1 MDAGNKV
8 WYVMRSLFKTE
19 LKTKAKLDAAN
30 IRAFIP
36 MKHHVKIVNGRKTRV
51 EVPIIRNLL
60 FVYSDEK
67 SLAPLLAADSK
78 FQYTYRRGG
87 RENEPLIV
95 PDNQMQQFLDAVE
108 TSEDTLFFTP
118 SELNITKGTK
128 VRIIGG
134 PLNGIVGIFM
144 KVKGARTKRLVL
156 EIPDTLSMAVDVS
169 PDLIEVMPE

>member
-1 MDAGNKV
+1 MDAGKKV
-8 WYVMRSLFKTE
+8 WYVMRSIFKTE
-19 LKTKAKLDAAN
+19 LKTKAKLDEAN
-30 IRAFIP
+30 IRSFIP
-36 MKHHVKIVNGRKTRV
+36 LKHQIKIVKGKKARV
-51 EVPIIRNLL
+51 EVPIVRNLL

-95 PDNQMQQFLDAVE
+95 PDDQMQRFLEAAE
-108 TSEDTLFFTP
+108 ASEGPLYFTP
-118 SELNITKGTK
+118 SELNIAKGTK

-144 KVKGARTKRLVL
+144 KVKGARAKRLVL
-156 EIPDTLSMAVDVS
+156 EIPDTLSIALDVN
-169 PDLIEVMPE
+169 PDLIEVLTE